1 MAGTTRSAVL
11 EGKERLVVREFPL
24 PEIGPDEALLRV
36 ERAGV
41 CGTDTKYFHGKLEHP
56 VPLVLGHEILGRI
69 AQIGARAAERYG
81 LQVGDRVEVESR
93 VPCGLCHACHTGV
106 YRYCQARR
114 GYGTSISA
122 GEPPHLWGAYGEHLY
137 VAPGSIMHRVDP
149 ELPADAAAVIGIVA
163 NGIQWACYYGGV
175 RVGDAV
181 VVQGPGPEGL
191 GCALAARQAGA
202 STVVVTGLAA
212 DAPRLAL
219 ARELGAT
226 HTLVADQEDVVAR
239 VRELT
244 HGEGPQVVLD
254 VTGSPRAL
262 PLSLEMVRRQ
272 GTVVLGGLMGTS
284 TATSLYTDQFIW
296 KEIRLQGVYTHS
308 AESTRAAVKLVESRQ
323 FPLERMV
330 THHFSLDDAEQAVRA
345 AGGELPELR
354 PIKTVIVP

>member
-11 EGKERLVVREFPL
+11 EGKERIVVREFPL
-24 PEIGPDEALLRV
+24 PEIGPDEALVRV

-56 VPLVLGHEILGRI
+56 TPLVLGHEILGRI
-69 AQIGARAAERYG
+69 AEIGERAAERYG

-106 YRYCQARR
+106 YRYCRAGR
-114 GYGTSISA
+114 GYGTSIA
-122 GEPPHLWGAYGEHLY
+122 ATEPPHIWGAYGEHLY
-137 VAPGSIMHRVDP
+137 VAPGSVLHRVDP
-149 ELPADAAAVIGIVA
+149 GLPADAAAVIGIVA

-191 GCALAARQAGA
+191 GCTIAAKEAGA
-202 STVVVTGLAA
+202 STVIVTGLAA
-212 DAPRLAL
+212 DEPRLAL
-219 ARELGAT
+219 ARELGAD
-226 HTLVADQEDVVAR
+226 HVIVADQEDVLAR

-244 HGEGPQVVLD
+244 DDEGPQVVVD

-296 KEIRLQGVYTHS
+296 KEIRLQGVFTHS
-308 AESTRAAVKLVESRQ
+308 AESTRAAVKLVETRRY
-323 FPLERMV
+323 PLERMV
-330 THHFSLDDAEQAVRA
+330 THRFSLDEAEQAVRA
-345 AGGELPELR
+345 AGGELPDLK

>member
-24 PEIGPDEALLRV
+24 PEIGPDEALVRV

-41 CGTDTKYFHGKLEHP
+41 CGTDTKYFRGKLDHP

-69 AQIGARAAERYG
+69 AQIGERAAARHG

-93 VPCGLCHACHTGV
+93 VPCGQCHACHTGV
-106 YRYCQARR
+106 YRYCSARR

-122 GEPPHLWGAYGEHLY
+122 DEPPHIWGAYGEHLF
-137 VAPGSIMHRVDP
+137 VAAGSIMHRVDG

-163 NGIQWACYYGGV
+163 NGIQWTCYYGGV

-191 GCALAARQAGA
+191 GCALAAKEAGA
-202 STVVVTGLAA
+202 ATVIVTGLSS

-219 ARELGAT
+219 ARELGAD
-226 HTLVADQEDVVAR
+226 HTLVADEEDVLAR
-239 VRELT
+239 VRALT
-244 HGEGPQVVLD
+244 DGEGPRLVVD
-254 VTGSPRAL
+254 VTGSARAL

-272 GTVVLGGLMGTS
+272 GTVILGGLMGTS

-308 AESTRAAVKLVESRQ
+308 AESTQAAVKLVESRRY
-323 FPLERMV
+323 PLERMV
-330 THHFSLDDAEQAVRA
+330 THRFSLDEAEQAVRA
-345 AGGELPELR
+345 AGGERPDLQ